1 MTVTARSVNGN
12 QPTRHAQRAGGICA
26 SLSCPYGA
34 GIWTRRGTMPKVAVA
49 EMLSAFADI
58 GPHLDMTVR
67 QSTQINA
74 TLLTSEDGPPGPI
87 GAGMRRPSAAPH
99 TQSRCRRCDRRAPRA
114 GDHPPHHR
122 TLERIAKPFR
132 PRMPGLLVSQQ
143 VERMYVGFQYQD
155 RISQM
160 MALLFDDMQR
170 LQQVLAAPGPD
181 ATAPPAAWMAQLES
195 RYAMAAQRSAH
206 AGAISA
212 QAGDQETDFFERM
225 IDGANDSRD

>member
-1 MTVTARSVNGN
+1 MTASAPSVNGDR
-12 QPTRHAQRAGGICA
+12 PTGDMHRALVDLCQTVLPVWGRHLDTARDHAE
-26 SLSCPYGA
+26 
-34 GIWTRRGTMPKVAVA
+34 VAVA

-74 TLLTSEDGPPGPI
+74 TLLTSEDGLGQLAQVCDDHLLPLIPNLDAD
-87 GAGMRRPSAAPH
+87 GATAVH
-99 TQSRCRRCDRRAPRA
+99 HVLETI
-114 GDHPPHHR
+114 HR
-122 TLERIAKPFR
+122 TIASLERIAKPFDR
-132 PRMPGLLVSQQ
+132 ECQLVSQQ

-181 ATAPPAAWMAQLES
+181 ATALAPAAWMAQLES

-206 AGAISA
+206 AGAVSA
-212 QAGDQETDFFERM
+212 QAGDQETDFF
-225 IDGANDSRD
+225 